1 MTKVLG
7 LTGGIGSGKTTIS
20 NYFRSL
26 DIPVID
32 ADIVAR
38 QVIRAGEPVV
48 KEIAQVFGSDIL
60 LADGEINRGFLSE
73 QIFASE
79 EKRKELDRIVQP
91 PIRKAIKK
99 ERDHQLAKHPR
110 LIVLDIPLLYEEGY
124 ETEVDQVMVVYVDPT
139 TQKERLL
146 KRDRYLT
153 EQGARNRIQSQMSLS
168 EKAKK
173 ADIVI
178 DNNGTIEESIQQVN
192 DWLKASFSSNILSI

>member
-26 DIPVID
+26 NIPVID

-48 KEIAQVFGSDIL
+48 KEIAKAFGPEVL
-60 LADGEINRGFLSE
+60 LADGEINRGLLSD

-79 EKRKELDRIVQP
+79 EKRNELDRIVQP
-91 PIRKAIKK
+91 PIREAIKK
-99 ERDHQLAKHPR
+99 ERDQKITEGTS
-110 LIVLDIPLLYEEGY
+110 LIVLDIPLLYEMDY
-124 ETEVDQVMVVYVDPT
+124 ETEVDEVMVVYVDT
-139 TQKERLL
+139 ATQKERLL
-146 KRDRYLT
+146 KRDSYLT
-153 EQGARNRIQSQMSLS
+153 EMGVMNRIQSQMPLS
-168 EKAKK
+168 KKAKK

-178 DNNGTIEESIQQVN
+178 DNNGTIEASIKQVN
-192 DWLKASFSSNILSI
+192 AWLKKHIGSNLL